1 MAEGGREM
9 RLPCLRPSLRS
20 GFQLT
25 AMTCGG
31 LPKISVVRPFR
42 VVRTRLK
49 PRTTFLNIFV
59 IARHSPSIIARHS
72 PSIIARHASAEA
84 IPRLNPKLKA
94 LNPEQILISIVNH
107 KTIYNFACFFRNVK
121 SPLGGH

>member
-59 IARHSPSIIARHS
+59 IARHSPSIIARH
-72 PSIIARHASAEA
+72 ASAEA